1 MFMLLIFMFAC
12 SLAFM
17 FACTFAFPL
26 FVFAKPVFALA
37 GVAVT
42 FAFAAVFE
50 LSAAVQ
56 PAEKTVAVSR
66 IRKAVVRSIEV
77 PPMCIRS
84 LALLSRRERTGGL
97 LEFRMRTISP
107 SVSLVT

>member
-1 MFMLLIFMFAC
+1 MFFMFAC

-17 FACTFAFPL
+17 FPWTLAFAL
-26 FVFAKPVFALA
+26 FVFAELVFALA

-50 LSAAVQ
+50 LLAVVQ
-56 PAEKTVAVSR
+56 PAQKTVAVSK

-84 LALLSRRERTGGL
+84 LA
-97 LEFRMRTISP
+97 
-107 SVSLVT
+107 

>member
-1 MFMLLIFMFAC
+1 MFMLLMFMFAC

-26 FVFAKPVFALA
+26 FVFAEPVVALA

-50 LSAAVQ
+50 LSAVVQ
-56 PAEKTVAVSR
+56 PT
-66 IRKAVVRSIEV
+66 
-77 PPMCIRS
+77 
-84 LALLSRRERTGGL
+84 
-97 LEFRMRTISP
+97 
-107 SVSLVT
+107 